1 MDMEHKNDCLTNH
14 SGAEV
19 IMYDDDDDY
28 HTEMEFLGLN
38 MSCGHEPSF
47 QRKSHLM
54 QVVISLW
61 FNIPVTGN
69 TKFPK
74 QLITSLDRQ
83 V

>member
-1 MDMEHKNDCLTNH
+1 MDREHKNDCLTNH

-47 QRKSHLM
+47 QRKSVYVYVSWIATT
-54 QVVISLW
+54 Q
-61 FNIPVTGN
+61 TGAY
-69 TKFPK
+69 
-74 QLITSLDRQ
+74 QI
-83 V
+83 